1 MFRIV
6 SGARTWSYESKFC
19 MLRAHIG
26 FCASAV
32 HGLLSVCAHIQMFM
46 CLVEAFSDQFVHMCL
61 VEAFS
66 DQFVDL
72 SVYHGLG
79 ATVSVIFVA
88 CCTVCSYFFV
98 LYYILYEQSTVLV
111 LDPYVAFSDSTP
123 TATNV
128 WA

>member
-1 MFRIV
+1 
-6 SGARTWSYESKFC
+6 

-32 HGLLSVCAHIQMFM
+32 HGPLSVCAHIQMF
-46 CLVEAFSDQFVHMCL
+46 MCL